1 VNYLRENF
9 SSEAP
14 LFTYVSF
21 PDPHHP
27 FTPPGKYWDMYKP
40 DQFTLSARFGDHEN
54 PPPPLIAAHQIFANG
69 KVPDVATSGFMV
81 NDQQAL
87 EAMALTAGMIT
98 MIDDAVGSI
107 VAVLEEIG
115 RLENTVIIFNSD
127 HGDYLGD
134 FNMLLKGAWMH
145 ESITR
150 VRVRD
155 DLTSTVDI
163 APTILKRAGIS
174 PYVGMQGHD
183 LRPGETQVATARQS
197 LLVEYNDGFAR
208 LGFDEPT
215 RVRTVLTKDWRAT
228 IYRDQIWGE
237 LYDRRNDP
245 LQIRNLWSDPEHSK
259 VRGEMM
265 ELLAHRLMELMDESP
280 RSNRAA

>member
-1 VNYLRENF
+1 
-9 SSEAP
+9 
-14 LFTYVSF
+14 
-21 PDPHHP
+21 
-27 FTPPGKYWDMYKP
+27 
-40 DQFTLSARFGDHEN
+40 
-54 PPPPLIAAHQIFANG
+54 
-69 KVPDVATSGFMV
+69 
-81 NDQQAL
+81 
-87 EAMALTAGMIT
+87 
-98 MIDDAVGSI
+98 
-107 VAVLEEIG
+107 
-115 RLENTVIIFNSD
+115 
-127 HGDYLGD
+127 
-134 FNMLLKGAWMH
+134 
-145 ESITR
+145 
-150 VRVRD
+150 VRD